1 MINNISE
8 SALRV
13 ATKVDPSGA
22 IHDRE
27 ASQQKAKEIREARP
41 VEESEQSGQA
51 KSKDQRKDEGS
62 SRYLLEERHVV
73 FEKYDK
79 NGDLVLR
86 IPPSQT
92 PVNTVA

>member
-13 ATKVDPSGA
+13 ATKIDPSGA
-22 IHDRE
+22 IHDKE
-27 ASQQKAKEIREARP
+27 VSQQKAKEIRDARP
-41 VEESEQSGQA
+41 VEESESGSQA
-51 KSKDQRKDEGS
+51 EKKDSRKEEGD
-62 SRYLLEERHVV
+62 SRYLLEERRVV

>member
-8 SALRV
+8 SALRT
-13 ATKVDPSGA
+13 ATKVDPSVA
-22 IHDRE
+22 IHNQE
-27 ASQQKAKEIREARP
+27 AGQQKAKEIRDARP
-41 VEESEQSGQA
+41 VEKSEAGGQTE
-51 KSKDQRKDEGS
+51 KKDQKKDEGS
-62 SRYLLEERHVV
+62 SRYRLEERHVV
-73 FEKYDK
+73 FEKYDE